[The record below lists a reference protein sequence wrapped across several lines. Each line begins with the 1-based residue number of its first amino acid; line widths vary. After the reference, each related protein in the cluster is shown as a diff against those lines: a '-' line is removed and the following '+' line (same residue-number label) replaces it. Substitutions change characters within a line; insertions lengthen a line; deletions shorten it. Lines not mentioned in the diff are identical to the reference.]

1 MAEISS
7 GGENAG
13 GFLETLDRRVVD
25 ILDACTK
32 CGDCVAVCPTPR
44 AAGFEIE
51 DPGAV
56 AAGVLEILKTGDGPE
71 LSKKWTESCC
81 GSGFCVS
88 ACDYGINP
96 RFMLAMAQRA
106 SRRSTPEVDRRET
119 GKTAF
124 QSMARGV
131 RVLSRLQLTPDL
143 LQRLS
148 PSSHPE
154 RDEAPDLVFYTGCN
168 MLRTPHIGLLCLD
181 VLDRLDVS
189 YEVHGGPANC
199 CGILQMRP
207 GDTANAGRQADKTL
221 ERFANTK
228 TAEVLSWCPTCQIQF
243 SENIVPGRDED
254 APDKTP
260 FDMTMFAVYLARR
273 LDKLRP
279 LLIHPVNKTVA
290 LHEYP
295 GAQGVTEAVI
305 ELLSSIE
312 GLTFVDLEMTRIGY
326 QMTSLKTVPGASQKL
341 LADTFRAAESAGVTT
356 LAGVYHADHREL
368 CSHEDAW
375 PFEIVNFM
383 ELIGEAMGLHR
394 EDLFKQYKLMQDVDA
409 VLAASKDTI
418 TQNNLDP
425 EEVRNVVLS
434 DMLNEQLLP
443 IDRSLHPS

>member
-1 MAEISS
+1 MAEINN

-106 SRRSTPEVDRRET
+106 SRRNTPEADRRET

-131 RVLSRLQLTPDL
+131 RVLARLQLTPDL

-154 RDEAPDLVFYTGCN
+154 RNEAPDLVFYTGCN

-181 VLDRLDVS
+181 VLDRL
-189 YEVHGGPANC
+189 G
-199 CGILQMRP
+199 GILQMRP

-221 ERFANTK
+221 ERFASTK
-228 TAEVLSWCPTCQIQF
+228 TAEVLSWCPTCHIQF

-254 APDKTP
+254 APDETP

-273 LDKLRP
+273 LDDLRP

-326 QMTSLKTVPGASQKL
+326 QMTSLKTVPGAGQKL
-341 LADTFRAAESAGVTT
+341 LADTFKAAESAGVTT

-368 CSHEDAW
+368 CAHENAW

-383 ELIGEAMGLHR
+383 EIIGEAMGLHR

-409 VLAASKDTI
+409 VLTASKDTI

-425 EEVRNVVLS
+425 EEVRNVVLN
-434 DMLNEQLLP
+434 DMLGEQLLP
-443 IDRSLHPS
+443 VDRTLHPS

>member
-1 MAEISS
+1 
-7 GGENAG
+7 
-13 GFLETLDRRVVD
+13 
-25 ILDACTK
+25 
-32 CGDCVAVCPTPR
+32 
-44 AAGFEIE
+44 
-51 DPGAV
+51 
-56 AAGVLEILKTGDGPE
+56 
-71 LSKKWTESCC
+71 
-81 GSGFCVS
+81 
-88 ACDYGINP
+88 
-96 RFMLAMAQRA
+96 
-106 SRRSTPEVDRRET
+106 
-119 GKTAF
+119 
-124 QSMARGV
+124 
-131 RVLSRLQLTPDL
+131 
-143 LQRLS
+143 
-148 PSSHPE
+148 
-154 RDEAPDLVFYTGCN
+154 